1 MCRMKSDKQFII
13 KLEDNI
19 RKRRVIDM
27 LIKNWAQ
34 VEISNKVK
42 DVSRV
47 LFIDD

>member
-19 RKRRVIDM
+19 RKRRVIDT